1 MFRFPNHTLIL
12 KASDQQQSAGEERFL
27 TRDITQLLAHATL
40 WLSFSSKSEAINV
53 FPKHILKSKA
63 GDQSNHARKKLFCH
77 VIVKNYLSNVSL
89 NFLNKIA
96 STWRREIKQQ
106 APQLTLLYRD
116 RTVRSS
122 HWWYCIRKLLL
133 KILQY
138 PQETPVLEFIFKNV
152 SDLQTC
158 NFIKKRPQ
166 HRCFLV
172 DITKILKLPIL
183 KNICK
188 RLLFNFFNGSL
199 LHGPKGLRSR
209 LYDGVRLQGPSHRS
223 SFCF

>member
-1 MFRFPNHTLIL
+1 MLCV
-12 KASDQQQSAGEERFL
+12 
-27 TRDITQLLAHATL
+27 
-40 WLSFSSKSEAINV
+40 SFSSRSEAIIV
-53 FPKHILKSKA
+53 FPKHILKSKTR
-63 GDQSNHARKKLFCH
+63 GQSIQANKKLFYH
-77 VIVKNYLSNVSL
+77 MVVKNYLSNVSIR
-89 NFLNKIA
+89 FLIKIE
-96 STWRREIKQQ
+96 STWRREIKEQ
-106 APQLTLLYRD
+106 APQLTLLYRG

-122 HWWYCIRKLLL
+122 HRRCCIRKLFL

-138 PQETPVLEFIFKNV
+138 PQETPVLESIFKKV
-152 SDLQTC
+152 ADLQTC

-166 HRCFLV
+166 HRCFPVNIAKFL
-172 DITKILKLPIL
+172 ILPIL